1 MSDEIG
7 LDEQIKEVKREI
19 GMRERV
25 YRGQVAKGSMPE
37 AEMTRKIAT
46 MRAVLATLEGIE
58 KTTRK
63 QGSLDLT

>member
-1 MSDEIG
+1 M
-7 LDEQIKEVKREI
+7 
-19 GMRERV
+19 
-25 YRGQVAKGSMPE
+25 
-37 AEMTRKIAT
+37 RKIAT